1 MKIKRLRIEN
11 FKRFRAPLELGNFAD
26 GLNLFVAPNE
36 AGKSTVAEAIRAAF
50 FERYKSSSVSGLRP
64 WSDSSATPSV
74 EIEFELGGKSARLS
88 KAFLSKKRCQL
99 SIDGKVLDGTE
110 AEDHLG
116 ELLGFSFAGRGGSSP
131 EHMGIPGLLWIKQ
144 GTSHELAKAVG
155 FASDHLRNA
164 LGESFGELASTSGDD
179 VIKAVETERNQ
190 LLTPSTES
198 PRGAYAEA
206 LKRRLALEQNI
217 EVLRAEIDA
226 YRSAVDRL
234 ATLRLDHGR
243 DGEARP
249 WLALREQL
257 TQAQAKLDDATGL
270 TDKRAAQELLL
281 KQATTQVV
289 AVRQQ
294 LQLMERDDEALTLR
308 EANLEA
314 AQGKLIKA
322 QGLLQAWE
330 PRHVEAALASTK
342 ARERLV
348 AARQVAAWQAQEKS
362 VADLTAQVQA
372 LQLSQSQAQLKQED
386 LTRLQAEALSLAL
399 PGTEL
404 KRLRESTDR
413 LRTAQA
419 KLDAVST
426 ALDFELELGAKVK
439 VDGAEVNGAER
450 LTVVTRTGIDIEGV
464 GRITVLPGGEDL
476 QSLICD
482 RDGQRD
488 ELAVLLQSL
497 GVANLAAA
505 EARERL
511 HAQRVAEAKAATS
524 VLAAHAPKGL
534 AALNADVTAL
544 STKLTDARQTLETLA
559 LAVGA
564 ELVSVSV
571 SHAESDESSAR
582 TALDDASAQLNEAKL
597 AVSEAKAL
605 VSAAQDELAAA
616 RATLSD
622 PLRSDKK
629 ATASHAL
636 IDALARETTIQA
648 VANAL
653 SEQLRTLNV
662 SVLQQD
668 VERFERS
675 AKQLE
680 AAHAQR
686 AGEIIRL
693 EADLEAKGALGLEEV
708 AADKQRELDQVGR
721 RCAELERRTKALSYL
736 LKLLTAKRSAL
747 AQRLRAPLQLH
758 LNHYLQILFPGSSI
772 EVGEDLSPG
781 RITRA
786 GTSGAETGEFE
797 ELSVGAREQM
807 GVVARLAYADLLQEA
822 GSPTLLI
829 LDDALVHTDK
839 DRLDQMKRVL
849 YDAASRHQILVF
861 SCHPQAWQDLGVAAR
876 ELSQLGRP
884 GAGSDGGA
892 DSQQR
897 STAVETSPRTER
909 D

>member
-1 MKIKRLRIEN
+1 MKLKRLRIEN
-11 FKRFRAPLELGNFAD
+11 FKRFRAPIELGDFAD

-74 EIEFELGGKSARLS
+74 EIEFEFGGKPARLS
-88 KAFLSKKRCQL
+88 KAFLGRKRCQL

-144 GTSHELAKAVG
+144 GTSHELANAVG

-164 LGESFGELASTSGDD
+164 LGDSLGELASTSGDD
-179 VIKAVETERNQ
+179 VVKAVEVERNQ
-190 LLTPSTES
+190 LLTPSTEA
-198 PRGAYAEA
+198 PRGAYAGA
-206 LKRRLALEQNI
+206 LKRRSTLEDEL

-226 YRSAVDRL
+226 YRTAVDRL
-234 ATLRLDHGR
+234 ATLRRDHGR
-243 DGEARP
+243 DGDARP

-257 TQAQAKLDDATGL
+257 AQAQAKLNDATGL
-270 TDKRAAQELLL
+270 VDRRTAQELLL
-281 KQATTQVV
+281 KQATAQVV

-294 LQLMERDDEALTLR
+294 LQLMERDEEALTLR
-308 EANLEA
+308 EVNLEA
-314 AQGKLIKA
+314 AQSKLIKA

-330 PRHVEAALASTK
+330 PRHVHAALASTK
-342 ARERLV
+342 AREQLV

-362 VADLTAQVQA
+362 VTDLTTQVQA
-372 LQLSQSQAQLKQED
+372 LQRSLSEAKLKQEE
-386 LTRLQAEALSLAL
+386 LTRLQAEALSLVL
-399 PGTEL
+399 SNVEL
-404 KRLRESTDR
+404 KRLREGTDR
-413 LRTAQA
+413 LRIAQA

-426 ALDFELELGAKVK
+426 ALEFELEPGARVR
-439 VDGAEVNGAER
+439 VAGAEVNGTER
-450 LTVVTRTGIDIEGV
+450 LTVVARTGIEIEGV
-464 GRITVLPGGEDL
+464 GRIAVLPGGEDL
-476 QSLICD
+476 QSLIGD
-482 RDGQRD
+482 RDRQRD
-488 ELAVLLQSL
+488 ELAVLLQGL

-511 HAQRVAEAKAATS
+511 HAQRVAEAKAAAS

-534 AALNADVTAL
+534 AALEADVTAL
-544 STKLTDARQTLETLA
+544 STKLTEAKQMLEALA
-559 LAVGA
+559 LAVVA
-564 ELVSVSV
+564 EVANVPLSQ
-571 SHAESDESSAR
+571 AESDESSAR

-597 AVSEAKAL
+597 AASEAKVL
-605 VSAAQDELAAA
+605 VSAAEDELAAA
-616 RATLSD
+616 RTTLSD
-622 PLRSDKK
+622 PLRADKK

-636 IDALARETTIQA
+636 TDALARETTVRADMDAIA
-648 VANAL
+648 
-653 SEQLRTLNV
+653 EKLRTLNV

-686 AGEIIRL
+686 ASEIIRL

-708 AADKQRELDQVGR
+708 AADKRRELDQVGR
-721 RCAELERRTKALSYL
+721 RCSELDRRAKALSHL
-736 LKLLTAKRSAL
+736 LKLLTEKRSAL
-747 AQRLRAPLQLH
+747 ARRLRAPLERH

-781 RITRA
+781 RFTRV
-786 GTSGAETGEFE
+786 GTNGAETGGFE
-797 ELSVGAREQM
+797 EFSVGAREQM

-822 GSPTLLI
+822 GKPTLLI

-849 YDAASRHQILVF
+849 YDAANRHQILVF
-861 SCHPQAWQDLGVAAR
+861 SCHPQAWQDLGVASR
-876 ELSQLGRP
+876 ELSQVANP
-884 GAGSDGGA
+884 GASSVGGA
-892 DSQQR
+892 VPQ
-897 STAVETSPRTER
+897 
-909 D
+909 

>member
-1 MKIKRLRIEN
+1 MKLKRLRIEN
-11 FKRFRAPLELGNFAD
+11 FKRFRASLELRDFTD

-50 FERYKSSSVSGLRP
+50 FERYKSSSVSSLRP

-74 EIEFELGGKSARLS
+74 EIEFELGGKPARLT
-88 KAFLSKKRCQL
+88 KAFLGKKRCQL
-99 SIDGKVLDGTE
+99 SIDGRDLDGTE

-164 LGESFGELASTSGDD
+164 LGDSMGELAATNGDD

-190 LLTPSTES
+190 LLTPSTEA

-206 LKRRLALEQNI
+206 LKRRSELEEEL

-226 YRSAVDRL
+226 YRTAVDRL
-234 ATLRLDHGR
+234 ATLRRDHGR
-243 DGEARP
+243 DGEVRP

-257 TQAQAKLDDATGL
+257 AQAQAKLDNATGL
-270 TDKRAAQELLL
+270 ADRRAAQELLL

-294 LQLMERDDEALTLR
+294 LQLMERDEEALTLR
-308 EANLEA
+308 EANLEE
-314 AQGKLIKA
+314 AQGKLFKA

-330 PRHVEAALASTK
+330 PRHAEATLASTK

-362 VADLTAQVQA
+362 VADLTTQVQA
-372 LQLSQSQAQLKQED
+372 LQRSQSQAQLKQEE
-386 LTRLQAEALSLAL
+386 LTQLQAEALSLAL
-399 PGTEL
+399 PSIEL
-404 KRLRESTDR
+404 KRLREGTDR

-426 ALDFELELGAKVK
+426 ALEFELEPGAKVR
-439 VDGAEVNGAER
+439 VAGAEVNGAER
-450 LTVVTRTGIDIEGV
+450 LTVVARTGIDIEGV

-476 QSLICD
+476 QSLIGD
-482 RDGQRD
+482 RDRQRD
-488 ELAVLLQSL
+488 ELTVLLQSL

-534 AALNADVTAL
+534 AALEADVAAL
-544 STKLTDARQTLETLA
+544 STKLTEARQTLETLA

-564 ELVSVSV
+564 ETASVPVSQ
-571 SHAESDESSAR
+571 AESDESLAR
-582 TALDDASAQLNEAKL
+582 TTLDDASAQLNEAKL

-622 PLRSDKK
+622 PLRTDKK
-629 ATASHAL
+629 AAASHAL
-636 IDALARETTIQA
+636 TDALAHETTA
-648 VANAL
+648 RVDVDAL
-653 SEQLRTLNV
+653 AEQLRTLNV

-680 AAHAQR
+680 AAHGQR

-693 EADLEAKGALGLEEV
+693 EAELEAKGALGLEEV

-721 RCAELERRTKALSYL
+721 RCAELERRAKALSHL
-736 LKLLTAKRSAL
+736 WKLLTEKRSAL
-747 AQRLRAPLQLH
+747 ARRLRAPLQRH
-758 LNHYLQILFPGSSI
+758 LNHYLQILSPGSSI
-772 EVGEDLSPG
+772 EVSEDLSPG
-781 RITRA
+781 RITRV
-786 GTSGAETGEFE
+786 GTNGAETGEFE

-807 GVVARLAYADLLQEA
+807 GVVARLAYADLLREA
-822 GSPTLLI
+822 GKPTLLI

-876 ELSQLGRP
+876 ELSQGANP
-884 GAGSDGGA
+884 GAGSVGGA
-892 DSQQR
+892 ASQ
-897 STAVETSPRTER
+897 
-909 D
+909 

>member
-1 MKIKRLRIEN
+1 MKLKRLRIEN
-11 FKRFRAPLELGNFAD
+11 FKRFRAPLELSNFAD

-50 FERYKSSSVSGLRP
+50 FERYKSNSVSGLRP

-74 EIEFELGGKSARLS
+74 EIEFELGGKPARLS
-88 KAFLSKKRCQL
+88 KAFLGKKRCQL

-116 ELLGFSFAGRGGSSP
+116 EMLGFSFAGRGGSSP

-164 LGESFGELASTSGDD
+164 LGDSLGELASTSGDD
-179 VIKAVETERNQ
+179 VIKAVESERNQ
-190 LLTPSTES
+190 LLTPSTEA

-206 LKRRLALEQNI
+206 LKRRSALE
-217 EVLRAEIDA
+217 ESLAALGTEIDA
-226 YRSAVDRL
+226 YRIDVDRL
-234 ATLRLDHGR
+234 AILRRDHGR
-243 DGEARP
+243 DDEAKP
-249 WLALREQL
+249 WLAVREQL
-257 TQAQAKLDDATGL
+257 AQAQVKLSEATGL
-270 TDKRAAQELLL
+270 ADRRAAQEVLL
-281 KQATTQVV
+281 KQTTAQVV

-294 LQLMERDDEALTLR
+294 LQLMERDEEALTLR

-314 AQGKLIKA
+314 SQSKLSNA

-330 PRHVEAALASTK
+330 PRHAEAVLASTK
-342 ARERLV
+342 AREQLV
-348 AARQVAAWQAQEKS
+348 AARQVAAWQDQEKS
-362 VADLTAQVQA
+362 VADLTT
-372 LQLSQSQAQLKQED
+372 QLEARQRSLREAQLKQEE
-386 LTRLQAEALSLAL
+386 LTRLNAEALSLAL
-399 PGTEL
+399 PSDEL
-404 KRLRESTDR
+404 KGLREGTDR

-426 ALDFELELGAKVK
+426 ALDFELQPGAKVRAA
-439 VDGAEVNGAER
+439 GAEVAGATR
-450 LTVVTRTGIDIEGV
+450 LTVVARTGIDIDGV

-476 QSLICD
+476 QGLIGD
-482 RDGQRD
+482 RDRQRD
-488 ELAVLLQSL
+488 DLAALLQSL
-497 GVANLAAA
+497 GVANLAEA
-505 EARERL
+505 ESRERL
-511 HAQRVAEAKAATS
+511 HAQRVADCKVAAS
-524 VLAAHAPKGL
+524 VLAAHAPKGI
-534 AALNADVTAL
+534 AALEADVAAL
-544 STKLTDARQTLETLA
+544 STKLTAAKQTLEALT

-564 ELVSVSV
+564 KTTSVPVSQAEL
-571 SHAESDESSAR
+571 DESSAR
-582 TALDDASAQLNEAKL
+582 TALDDASAKQTEAKL
-597 AVSEAKAL
+597 AVSEANAL
-605 VSAAQDELAAA
+605 VNAARDEVLAA
-616 RATLSD
+616 RTTLSD
-622 PLRSDKK
+622 PLRADKK
-629 ATASHAL
+629 AAASHAL
-636 IDALARETTIQA
+636 TDALARETTAQA
-648 VANAL
+648 NVDAL
-653 SEQLRTLNV
+653 TAELRSLNM
-662 SVLQQD
+662 SVLQHD
-668 VERFERS
+668 VERFDRS

-708 AADKQRELDQVGR
+708 AAYKQRELDQVGR
-721 RCAELERRTKALSYL
+721 RCTELERRANALSHL
-736 LKLLTAKRSAL
+736 LRLLTEKRSAL
-747 AQRLRAPLQLH
+747 ARRLCAPLQRH

-781 RITRA
+781 RITRV
-786 GTSGAETGEFE
+786 GTNGAETGEFE

-822 GSPTLLI
+822 GKSTLLI

-876 ELSQLGRP
+876 ALSHEANP
-884 GAGSDGGA
+884 GAGSVGGA
-892 DSQQR
+892 APQ
-897 STAVETSPRTER
+897 
-909 D
+909 

>member
-1 MKIKRLRIEN
+1 MKLKRLRIEN
-11 FKRFRAPLELGNFAD
+11 FKRFREPLEVGDFAD

-74 EIEFELGGKSARLS
+74 EIEFELGGRPARLS
-88 KAFLSKKRCQL
+88 KAFLGKKRCQL

-131 EHMGIPGLLWIKQ
+131 ERMGIPGLLWIKQ
-144 GTSHELAKAVG
+144 GTSHELAEAVG

-164 LGESFGELASTSGDD
+164 LGDSLGELASTSGDD

-190 LLTPSTES
+190 LLTPSTEA

-206 LKRRLALEQNI
+206 LKRRSAFEDEL

-226 YRSAVDRL
+226 YRIAVDRL
-234 ATLRLDHGR
+234 ATLRRDHGR

-257 TQAQAKLDDATGL
+257 AQAQAKLDDATGL
-270 TDKRAAQELLL
+270 AEKRAALEVLL
-281 KQATTQVV
+281 KQATAQVV

-294 LQLMERDDEALTLR
+294 LQLMKRDEEALTLR
-308 EANLEA
+308 EVNLEA

-330 PRHVEAALASTK
+330 PRHAEATLASMK

-362 VADLTAQVQA
+362 VTDLTTQVQA
-372 LQLSQSQAQLKQED
+372 LRRSLHEARFKQEE
-386 LTRLQAEALSLAL
+386 LTRLQTEALSLAL
-399 PGTEL
+399 PSVEL
-404 KRLRESTDR
+404 KRLREGTDR

-426 ALDFELELGAKVK
+426 ALEFELEPSARVR
-439 VDGAEVNGAER
+439 VAGAEVIGKER
-450 LTVVTRTGIDIEGV
+450 LTVMARTSIDIDGV
-464 GRITVLPGGEDL
+464 GHITVLPGGEDL
-476 QSLICD
+476 QSLIGERD
-482 RDGQRD
+482 RQRD
-488 ELAVLLQSL
+488 ELAVLLRSL

-534 AALNADVTAL
+534 AALEADVAAL
-544 STKLTDARQTLETLA
+544 STKLTEVNQTLEALA
-559 LAVGA
+559 LVVGT
-564 ELVSVSV
+564 EPVSVPV
-571 SHAESDESSAR
+571 SQAEADEASAR
-582 TALDDASAQLNEAKL
+582 TALDDASTQLNEAKL
-597 AVSEAKAL
+597 ALSEAKAL

-616 RATLSD
+616 RATLTD
-622 PLRSDKK
+622 PLRTEKM
-629 ATASHAL
+629 AAASHAL
-636 IDALARETTIQA
+636 TDALARETA
-648 VANAL
+648 ARADVDAL
-653 SEQLRTLNV
+653 VEKLRTLNV

-680 AAHAQR
+680 AAHGQR
-686 AGEIIRL
+686 ASEIIRL
-693 EADLEAKGALGLEEV
+693 EADLEAKGALGQEEA
-708 AADKQRELDQVGR
+708 AADKLRELDQVGR
-721 RCAELERRTKALSYL
+721 RCAELERRSKALSHL
-736 LKLLTAKRSAL
+736 LKLLIEKRSAL
-747 AQRLRAPLQLH
+747 ARRLRAPLQRH

-772 EVGEDLSPG
+772 EVCEDLSPG
-781 RITRA
+781 RITRV
-786 GTSGAETGEFE
+786 GTNGTETGEFE
-797 ELSVGAREQM
+797 ELSVGAREQV

-822 GSPTLLI
+822 GKPTLLI
-829 LDDALVHTDK
+829 LDDALVNTDR

-876 ELSQLGRP
+876 ELSRAAVP
-884 GAGSDGGA
+884 NAGAGGGEV
-892 DSQQR
+892 SPQLPP
-897 STAVETSPRTER
+897 AV
-909 D
+909 

>member
-1 MKIKRLRIEN
+1 MKLKRLRIEN
-11 FKRFRAPLELGNFAD
+11 FKRFRLPLELRDFTD

-50 FERYKSSSVSGLRP
+50 FERYKSSSVSSLRP
-64 WSDSSATPSV
+64 WNDSSATPSV
-74 EIEFELGGKSARLS
+74 EVEFELGGKPARLS
-88 KAFLSKKRCQL
+88 KAFLGKKRCQL
-99 SIDGKVLDGTE
+99 SIDGRDLDGTE

-116 ELLGFSFAGRGGSSP
+116 QLLGFSFAGRGGSSP

-164 LGESFGELASTSGDD
+164 LGDSLDELAATNGDD

-190 LLTPSTES
+190 LLTPSTEA

-206 LKRRLALEQNI
+206 LRRRSELQEEL

-226 YRSAVDRL
+226 YRTAVDRL
-234 ATLRLDHGR
+234 ATLRRDHGR

-249 WLALREQL
+249 WLALREQHA
-257 TQAQAKLDDATGL
+257 QAQAKLDDATGL
-270 TDKRAAQELLL
+270 ADRLAAHELLL

-294 LQLMERDDEALTLR
+294 LQLMERDEEALTLR
-308 EANLEA
+308 EANLEE
-314 AQGKLIKA
+314 AQGKLFKA

-330 PRHVEAALASTK
+330 PRHTEATLASTK

-362 VADLTAQVQA
+362 VADLTTQVQA
-372 LQLSQSQAQLKQED
+372 LQRSHSQAQLKQEE
-386 LTRLQAEALSLAL
+386 LTQLQAEALSLAL
-399 PGTEL
+399 PSIEL
-404 KRLRESTDR
+404 KRLREGTDR

-426 ALDFELELGAKVK
+426 ALEFELESGAKVR
-439 VDGAEVNGAER
+439 VAGAEVKGAER
-450 LTVVTRTGIDIEGV
+450 LTVVARTGIDIEGV

-476 QSLICD
+476 QSLIGD
-482 RDGQRD
+482 RDRQRD

-511 HAQRVAEAKAATS
+511 HAQRVAETKAATS

-534 AALNADVTAL
+534 AALDADVAAL
-544 STKLTDARQTLETLA
+544 STKLTEARQTLEALA

-564 ELVSVSV
+564 ETASVPVSQ
-571 SHAESDESSAR
+571 AESDESLAR
-582 TALDDASAQLNEAKL
+582 TTLDDASAQLNEAKL

-622 PLRSDKK
+622 PLRADKK

-636 IDALARETTIQA
+636 TDALAHETTA
-648 VANAL
+648 RADVDAL
-653 SEQLRTLNV
+653 AEQLRTLNV

-680 AAHAQR
+680 AAHGQR

-693 EADLEAKGALGLEEV
+693 EAELEAKGALGLEEV

-721 RCAELERRTKALSYL
+721 RCTELERRAKALSHL
-736 LKLLTAKRSAL
+736 LKLLTEKRSAL
-747 AQRLRAPLQLH
+747 ARRLRAPLQRH

-772 EVGEDLSPG
+772 EVSEDLSPG
-781 RITRA
+781 RITRV
-786 GTSGAETGEFE
+786 GTNGAETGEFE

-807 GVVARLAYADLLQEA
+807 GVVARLAYADLLREA
-822 GSPTLLI
+822 GKPTLLI

-839 DRLDQMKRVL
+839 ERLDQMKRVL

-861 SCHPQAWQDLGVAAR
+861 SCHPRAWQDLGVAAR
-876 ELSQLGRP
+876 ELSQGANP
-884 GAGSDGGA
+884 GAGSVGGA
-892 DSQQR
+892 ASQ
-897 STAVETSPRTER
+897 
-909 D
+909 

>member
-1 MKIKRLRIEN
+1 MKLKRLRIEN
-11 FKRFRAPLELGNFAD
+11 FKCFRASLELRDFTD

-50 FERYKSSSVSGLRP
+50 FERYKSSSVSSLRP

-74 EIEFELGGKSARLS
+74 EIEFELDGKPARLS
-88 KAFLSKKRCQL
+88 KAFLGKKRCQL
-99 SIDGKVLDGTE
+99 SIDGRDLDGTE

-164 LGESFGELASTSGDD
+164 LGDSLGELAATNGDD

-190 LLTPSTES
+190 LLTPSTEA

-206 LKRRLALEQNI
+206 LKRRSELAEEL

-226 YRSAVDRL
+226 YRTAVDRL
-234 ATLRLDHGR
+234 ATLRRDHGR

-249 WLALREQL
+249 WMALREQL
-257 TQAQAKLDDATGL
+257 AQARAKLDNATGL
-270 TDKRAAQELLL
+270 AERRAAQELLL

-294 LQLMERDDEALTLR
+294 LQLMERDEEALTLR
-308 EANLEA
+308 EANLEE
-314 AQGKLIKA
+314 AQGKLFKA

-330 PRHVEAALASTK
+330 PRHAEATLASTN

-362 VADLTAQVQA
+362 VADLTTQLQA
-372 LQLSQSQAQLKQED
+372 LQRSQSQAQLKQEE
-386 LTRLQAEALSLAL
+386 LTQLQAEALSLAL
-399 PGTEL
+399 PSIEL
-404 KRLRESTDR
+404 KRLREGSDC

-419 KLDAVST
+419 TLDAVST
-426 ALDFELELGAKVK
+426 ALEFELEPGVK
-439 VDGAEVNGAER
+439 VRVAGSEVTGAER
-450 LTVVTRTGIDIEGV
+450 LTVVARTGIDIEGV
-464 GRITVLPGGEDL
+464 GRITVLPGGKDL
-476 QSLICD
+476 QSLIGD
-482 RDGQRD
+482 RDRLRD

-511 HAQRVAEAKAATS
+511 HALRVAEAKAATS

-534 AALNADVTAL
+534 TALEADVAAL
-544 STKLTDARQTLETLA
+544 STKLTEARQTLEALA
-559 LAVGA
+559 LVVGT
-564 ELVSVSV
+564 ETGSVLVSQ
-571 SHAESDESSAR
+571 AESDESLAR
-582 TALDDASAQLNEAKL
+582 TTLDDASAQLNEAKL

-616 RATLSD
+616 RATLRD
-622 PLRSDKK
+622 PLRADKK
-629 ATASHAL
+629 VAASHAL
-636 IDALARETTIQA
+636 TDALAHETTA
-648 VANAL
+648 RADVDAL
-653 SEQLRTLNV
+653 AEQLRTLNV

-668 VERFERS
+668 VDRFERS
-675 AKQLE
+675 TKQLE
-680 AAHAQR
+680 AAHGQR

-693 EADLEAKGALGLEEV
+693 EAELEAKGALGLEEV

-721 RCAELERRTKALSYL
+721 RCAELERRAKALSHL
-736 LKLLTAKRSAL
+736 WKLLTEKRSSL
-747 AQRLRAPLQLH
+747 ARRLRAPLQWH
-758 LNHYLQILFPGSSI
+758 LTHYLQILFPGSSI
-772 EVGEDLSPG
+772 EVSEDLSPG
-781 RITRA
+781 RITRV
-786 GTSGAETGEFE
+786 GINGVETGDFE

-807 GVVARLAYADLLQEA
+807 GVVARLAYADLLREA
-822 GSPTLLI
+822 GKPTLVI

-876 ELSQLGRP
+876 ELSAGANP
-884 GAGSDGGA
+884 GAGSVGGA
-892 DSQQR
+892 ASQQWP
-897 STAVETSPRTER
+897 TAA
-909 D
+909 

>member
-1 MKIKRLRIEN
+1 MKLKRLRIEN

-50 FERYKSSSVSGLRP
+50 FERYKSNSVSGLRP

-74 EIEFELGGKSARLS
+74 EIEFELGGKPARLS
-88 KAFLSKKRCQL
+88 KAFLGKKRCQL

-116 ELLGFSFAGRGGSSP
+116 EMLGFSFAGRGGSSP

-164 LGESFGELASTSGDD
+164 LGDSLGELASTSGDD
-179 VIKAVETERNQ
+179 VIKAVESERNQ
-190 LLTPSTES
+190 LLTPSTEA

-206 LKRRLALEQNI
+206 LKRRSALEEAL
-217 EVLRAEIDA
+217 EVSRAEIDA
-226 YRSAVDRL
+226 YRIDVDRL
-234 ATLRLDHGR
+234 AILRRDHRR
-243 DGEARP
+243 DDEARP

-257 TQAQAKLDDATGL
+257 AQAQAKLNDATGL
-270 TDKRAAQELLL
+270 ADRRAAQEVLL
-281 KQATTQVV
+281 KQATAQVV

-294 LQLMERDDEALTLR
+294 LQLMERDEEALTLR
-308 EANLEA
+308 EVNLEA
-314 AQGKLIKA
+314 AQSKLIKA

-330 PRHVEAALASTK
+330 PRHTEAALASTK

-362 VADLTAQVQA
+362 VTDLTTQAQA
-372 LQLSQSQAQLKQED
+372 LLRSLHEAQLKQEE
-386 LTRLQAEALSLAL
+386 LTRLKAEALSLAL
-399 PGTEL
+399 PSVEL
-404 KRLRESTDR
+404 KRLREGTDR

-426 ALDFELELGAKVK
+426 ALDFELEPGAKVRVAGAK
-439 VDGAEVNGAER
+439 VMGTER
-450 LTVVTRTGIDIEGV
+450 LTVVVRTGIDIEGV

-476 QSLICD
+476 QSLIGGRD
-482 RDGQRD
+482 RQRD
-488 ELAVLLQSL
+488 ELAALLQSL
-497 GVANLAAA
+497 GVANLAEA
-505 EARERL
+505 ESRERL
-511 HAQRVAEAKAATS
+511 HAQRVAEGKAATS
-524 VLAAHAPKGL
+524 VLAAHAPNGL
-534 AALNADVTAL
+534 AALEADVAAL
-544 STKLTDARQTLETLA
+544 STKLTAAKQTLEALA

-564 ELVSVSV
+564 ETASVPVSQ
-571 SHAESDESSAR
+571 AESDESSAR

-597 AVSEAKAL
+597 AVSEANAL
-605 VSAAQDELAAA
+605 VRAAREELAAA

-622 PLRSDKK
+622 PLRADKK
-629 ATASHAL
+629 AAASLAL
-636 IDALARETTIQA
+636 TDALARETTAQA
-648 VANAL
+648 DVDAL
-653 SEQLRTLNV
+653 AAQLRSLNM

-721 RCAELERRTKALSYL
+721 RCTELERRANALSYL
-736 LKLLTAKRSAL
+736 LKLLTEKRSAL
-747 AQRLRAPLQLH
+747 ARRLRAPLQRH

-781 RITRA
+781 RITRV
-786 GTSGAETGEFE
+786 GTNGAETGEFE

-807 GVVARLAYADLLQEA
+807 GVVSRLAYADLLQEA
-822 GSPTLLI
+822 GKSTLLI

-876 ELSQLGRP
+876 ELSQEANP
-884 GAGSDGGA
+884 GAGSVGGA
-892 DSQQR
+892 ASQ
-897 STAVETSPRTER
+897 
-909 D
+909 